1 MAGGSFYGG
10 LASGAMATWKMLQD
24 EERMSMERDRQ
35 ERANKVADMQ
45 IKNLEDQEAARTQ
58 VGDIT
63 RQEAGDAALAA
74 TPAAQRQANYDAA
87 LAANQT
93 AVASGEGEA
102 LTDTQKS
109 DVAKAYGVGLASDD
123 VRRYQYGLKR
133 AQVFEAAGDIA
144 RAKAY
149 RDEAQDQAAA
159 AWMQGILGKDSARVK
174 DLYNLYPNGHNV
186 SNVGFD
192 DKGNVL
198 ITDDK
203 GQRTMDKYDAVAQGL
218 AVMKPETAAKFI
230 ETQLQAKDR
239 DEIKR
244 YLGELS
250 TRIAQQNADTRVASV
265 LGRTGGAGSAGTRGT
280 GSGTAAPAG
289 KPAPEGLYGI
299 PGVKDQKAFDDM
311 VDPFAPKDAAPALMG
326 PDGKTPVQVS
336 PTDYRSAFSQNLI
349 NLATGNPNIE
359 PGNLRS
365 VAKAITDDGLTK
377 GGKVTQEALL
387 RPDGHV
393 VLAANVNG
401 RVYQLG
407 KNDLNESEIASFFDM
422 KKPEQELAFRKLKA
436 QRDAIVAD
444 SEQKGMERVW
454 RDPALHKLEINRLM
468 KEADAEGRPI
478 TAEQAESEFTSHLED
493 AKTTAASK
501 RKDSGAI
508 GLYRDEAA
516 MSKQARAI
524 GMTQPT
530 KETSTTDR
538 SVTDQQLLET
548 KNQLGKTPVGL
559 DISGGLKRVAEW
571 ATRGSAEAHLS
582 DLRAK
587 LRSGVP
593 IEPAWAGVYLNA
605 AKSATPQQRTQYG
618 ITDEMIRALELRSK
632 LTPSD
637 IRAEEGAAAAA
648 SAAART
654 QTGLIR

>member
-45 IKNLEDQEAARTQ
+45 IKNLEDQEAARAQ
-58 VGDIT
+58 VGDIS
-63 RQEAGDAALAA
+63 RQEAGDAAIAA

-87 LAANQT
+87 LAANQA
-93 AVASGEGEA
+93 AVASGEGDA
-102 LTDTQKS
+102 LTDAQKG
-109 DVAKAYGVGLASDD
+109 DVAKAYGVGMPSDD

-174 DLYNLYPNGHNV
+174 DLYNLYPNGHTV
-186 SNVGFD
+186 SNIGFD

-198 ITDDK
+198 ITNEK

-250 TRIAQQNADTRVASV
+250 SRIAQQNADTRAAAA
-265 LGRTGGAGSAGTRGT
+265 LGRHGGAGTAGTRGAS
-280 GSGTAAPAG
+280 SGTAAPAG
-289 KPAPEGLYGI
+289 KPSPEGLYGI

-311 VDPFAPKDAAPALMG
+311 VDPFAPKDAAPALVG

-349 NLATGNPNIE
+349 NLATGNPDIE
-359 PGNLRS
+359 PGNLRA

-377 GGKVTQEALL
+377 GGKVAQKATL
-387 RPDGHV
+387 RPDGHI
-393 VLAANVNG
+393 VLTAEVNG
-401 RVYQLG
+401 RNYQLG
-407 KNDLNESEIASFFDM
+407 KNDLNDIEVGKFFDLS
-422 KKPEQELAFRKLKA
+422 KPEEKA
-436 QRDAIVAD
+436 SYERMMDSRDTIRAD
-444 SEQKGMERVW
+444 TAQKGIERVW
-454 RDPALHKLEINRLM
+454 SNPQLHQAEINRRI
-468 KEADAEGRPI
+468 KEAAAAGQEMSVQ
-478 TAEQAESEFTSHLED
+478 EAESEFASDLESAGQL
-493 AKTTAASK
+493 AKSAREK
-501 RKDSGAI
+501 LQRLGP
-508 GLYRDEAA
+508 YRDEG
-516 MSKQARAI
+516 ARFVS
-524 GMTQPT
+524 
-530 KETSTTDR
+530 KETAKPDR
-538 SVTDQQLLET
+538 NVTDQQSLET
-548 KNQLGKTPVGL
+548 EKALGKASGGL
-559 DISGGLKRVAEW
+559 DIVGGLKRMSEW
-571 ATRGSAEAHLS
+571 AKRGSTEAHLS

-587 LRSGVP
+587 LKSGAV
-593 IEPAWAGVYLNA
+593 IDPAWAGVYLKAVEN
-605 AKSATPQQRTQYG
+605 ATPQQRSQYG
-618 ITDEMIRALELRSK
+618 ITDEMIRALGVRAK
-632 LTPSD
+632 QTPAD
-637 IRAEEGAAAAA
+637 IRAAGDAAAAA